1 MMDRRKFLESGG
13 AAAISWTVGR
23 SLNHWQTGS
32 RLLADEGEKETLV
45 ENPNWADDTLGASVK
60 TSSFVENPPWGF
72 EPKNVFGDI
81 LQTSWET
88 DTESDGAWL
97 EISFGEARPVRE
109 IWLLPRPLPY
119 DIVLDPYMR
128 GGLMATPRRIA
139 YSLSSGTQG
148 NAELPQASYFHIITL
163 PQEEKT
169 KSVRILIQDVWQ
181 ESEKRGTGLGKIRIF
196 PYAHVAGFDLTVY
209 EMYEVHDGKP
219 VQGATLEFV
228 NPGGKIPDGKLQVS
242 QLGQVL
248 ATLALNNIPAQSV
261 TNHDI
266 WIPAPFEDEILEFK
280 FISQVVQK
288 TRRLKVPAYRSY
300 FEKGSFNFLCTN
312 HNDLGWLDTQA
323 VTADYRSA
331 ELILPAMA
339 LLKEN
344 PDFRYSMESVVY
356 LREFLERHPEK
367 REEMAVL
374 MKERRFTWGASY
386 VQCQEGHVGP
396 EKLVRQFYL
405 GRRWLKKNFPG
416 ADSIYYFKTDP
427 PSMTIQMPQI
437 LRKAGVKYVIQG
449 RFPWGFY
456 NWEGL
461 DGTNVFV
468 FAFRYADPKKLLNPK
483 RNKGWLSLAALR
495 EDYYAP
501 RRFPPIF
508 IYDFNGDYLPPP
520 NDLIPY
526 VHKQNEAM
534 NKFAALWNSHYA
546 GKPEQQ
552 ISPPKL
558 KFVEPTEILEE
569 VSAHDLNME
578 TVKGEWPLN
587 WVYYDEP
594 ANREALLAGRQG
606 HNRLLTAERLLAG
619 LGLAE
624 GWDSYPQK
632 ALDEVWQA
640 NCWPDHGWGGNRGI
654 LTDAVYAES
663 YQKSRQLADK
673 VLAAAGSKT
682 VRSVL
687 WPGNASNQLPLV
699 VFNPVSWTRTDVV
712 RMRFEKP
719 SGWPSFLLRDE
730 GGRVVPFQLTKSPDT
745 QSDEVLFVADSV
757 PSVGYR
763 TYYLESS
770 SAPLPSEE
778 RLSGDIL
785 ENEFLRLVFG
795 AGGLKSLYD
804 KRLKKEIL
812 RTDKFFGG
820 EILQFT
826 APGLAWDDVENVTME
841 NFDKTSNHPFN
852 QWTLSRGP
860 VRTTAVSESQFKHF
874 LLRQSF
880 HLYALLNRVDT
891 EIEVLKWDGQKERE
905 LRIAFPM
912 SSEMNRLS
920 YEAPFGTIEMGKDE
934 ADFSSLPLSPDT
946 QWRKEMYG
954 GDKPLPFREA
964 INWIDASSSGYQGF
978 GCLLAS
984 DSTVHLFRDETT
996 DPVPYLVLQHVLLS
1010 TRKSIAW
1017 NPEYWFKVE
1026 GNHRYQMALLPHR
1039 GNWRLRYREGIEF
1052 NYPLIAFLGATGGS
1066 AAGRTLPRSR
1076 EFLKLSPSNLIL
1088 TAMKKSE
1095 DDEDVVIRFYEAEG
1109 RQAIAKV
1116 LLFKAIKQAWKTNLI
1131 EEEPE
1136 ALPVKP
1142 DGSLELKV
1150 APWEIVTIKLAV

>member
-1 MMDRRKFLESGG
+1 MDRRKFLETSG
-13 AAAISWTVGR
+13 AAVLSWTVGKGFN
-23 SLNHWQTGS
+23 SWHAEG
-32 RLLADEGEKETLV
+32 RLLAAEGENETLLK
-45 ENPNWADDTLGASVK
+45 NSNWADPKLGTSVK

-72 EPKNVFGDI
+72 EPNNVFGEV

-88 DTESDGAWL
+88 DTESEGAWL
-97 EISFGEARPVRE
+97 EVHFNEARPVRE

-128 GGLMATPRRIA
+128 GGLMAAPRRIT
-139 YSLSSGTQG
+139 YSFSGGAQG
-148 NAELPQASYFHIITL
+148 NAELTQAPYFQIITL
-163 PQEEKT
+163 PREEKT
-169 KSVRILIQDVWQ
+169 QWVRILIQDVWQ
-181 ESEKRGTGLGKIRIF
+181 EPDKRGTGLGKIRIF
-196 PYAHVAGFDLTVY
+196 PHAHVAGFDLTVH
-209 EMYEVHDGKP
+209 EMYEVHDGMP

-228 NPGGKIPDGKLQVS
+228 NPGGDIPDGQLQVS
-242 QLGQVL
+242 RLGQVL
-248 ATLALNNIPAQSV
+248 ATLALNKIPARSV

-266 WIPAPFEDEILEFK
+266 WIPAPFADETLDFK
-280 FISQVVQK
+280 FISPAFQK
-288 TRRLKVPAYRSY
+288 TRRLKVAAYRSY
-300 FEKGSFNFLCTN
+300 FEKGTFNFLCTN
-312 HNDLGWLDTQA
+312 HNDLGWLDIQE

-356 LREFLERHPEK
+356 LMEFLERHPEK
-367 REEMAVL
+367 REEMARL
-374 MKERRFTWGASY
+374 MREGRFTWGASY

-416 ADSIYYFKTDP
+416 ADSLYYFKTDP

-437 LRKAGVKYVIQG
+437 LRKAGVKFVIQG

-461 DGTNVFV
+461 DGTSVFV

-483 RNKGWLSLAALR
+483 KNKGWLGLAALR
-495 EDYYAP
+495 EDYYVS
-501 RRFPPIF
+501 RHLPPIF

-520 NDLIPY
+520 SDLIPY

-534 NKFAALWNSHYA
+534 KNFAALWNSHYA
-546 GKPEQQ
+546 GKPEHQ
-552 ISPPKL
+552 INPPKL
-558 KFVEPTEILEE
+558 RFVEPTKILEE
-569 VSAHDLNME
+569 VSTHELDIE

-606 HNRLLTAERLLAG
+606 HNCLLTAERLLAG
-619 LGLAE
+619 LSLLE
-624 GWDSYPQK
+624 GWDTYPQK
-632 ALDEVWQA
+632 ALVEVWQA

-663 YQKSRQLADK
+663 YQKSKRLADAI
-673 VLAAAGSKT
+673 LAEAGSKI
-682 VRSVL
+682 VRSV
-687 WPGNASNQLPLV
+687 PHGGNTSNRLPVV
-699 VFNPVSWTRTDVV
+699 VFNPVSWARTDVV
-712 RMRFEKP
+712 RMPFERP
-719 SGWPSFLLRDE
+719 SGWSSFLLRD
-730 GGRVVPFQLTKSPDT
+730 GDGREVPFQLINSSDSKSVD
-745 QSDEVLFVADSV
+745 VLFIAEAV
-757 PSVGYR
+757 PSVGYQ
-763 TYYLESS
+763 TFYLEAS
-770 SAPLPSEE
+770 SALLTSEE
-778 RLSGDIL
+778 RVSGDLL
-785 ENEFLRLVFG
+785 ENEFLRLVLG

-804 KRLKKEIL
+804 KRLKQEIL
-812 RTDKFFGG
+812 RTDKFFGA
-820 EILQFT
+820 ELMQFT
-826 APGLAWDDVENVTME
+826 APGLAWDDIESVTME

-852 QWTLSRGP
+852 QWTLLRGP
-860 VRTTAVSESQFKHF
+860 VRTTAVSESRFKHF

-880 HLYALLNRVDT
+880 HLYSLLDRVDI
-891 EIEVLKWDGQKERE
+891 EIEILNWDGQKERE

-912 SSEMNRLS
+912 PSEMNRLS

-934 ADFSSLPLSPDT
+934 VDFSLLPLSPDT
-946 QWRKEMYG
+946 QWRKDVYG

-964 INWIDASSSGYQGF
+964 INWIDASTSTYQGF

-996 DPVPYLVLQHVLLS
+996 DPVPYPVLQHVLLS

-1026 GNHRYQMALLPHR
+1026 GNHHYHMALLPHR
-1039 GNWRLRYREGIEF
+1039 GNWRLRYREGIGF
-1052 NYPLIAFLGATGGS
+1052 NYPLVAFVGSEGRRIGAS
-1066 AAGRTLPRSR
+1066 ALPHRA
-1076 EFLKLSPSNLIL
+1076 EFLRLSPSNLIL
-1088 TAMKKSE
+1088 TAVKKSE
-1095 DDEDVVIRFYEAEG
+1095 DEEDVVIRFYEAEG

-1116 LLFKAIKQAWKTNLI
+1116 FLFKAIKQAWKTNLI

-1136 ALPVKP
+1136 ALPLKP